1 MISQFILD
9 EDGQSLVEYALL
21 ISLMALVVSVA
32 VTLFSKAVQGN
43 FNRIESRIPEINTTA

>member
-9 EDGQSLVEYALL
+9 EEGQSLVEYALL